1 MKKLM
6 IFPFVFLALLL
17 CGCTVSLDPDL
28 SKVDEF
34 TEVAEEMD
42 VVFTEAKST
51 FMELDEQSSL
61 SSNDQ
66 KTIEFQIKLL
76 REAINN
82 FKSTEAPFLVK
93 TAKKSAAKELNKIDK
108 KLIKFEEKA
117 KNDEVK
123 KGDLQSLI
131 ELVTDDIE
139 INFWK
144 K

>member
-6 IFPFVFLALLL
+6 IFPFVFLAFLL

-93 TAKKSAAKELNKIDK
+93 TAKKSVAKELNKIDK